1 MNGIANKIRMLLA
14 VCFLF
19 SGVVQADYLALEK
32 DNMRVFD
39 KVSPYVVNVHR
50 IKQRSTAVV
59 SRRPSLVG
67 AGSGFLWSRAG
78 YVVTNAHVVGKSRQ
92 VVVTLSNGKSVR
104 ARVLASDIR
113 KDIALLKLVSTRYMP
128 KAIAKGHIPLRNSD
142 QLRVGQIAIAIGNPF
157 GLSQTFTQGVVSAL
171 NRDVLSSGVMN
182 TSSMV
187 QTDASI
193 NPGNSGGPLLDSEG
207 RLIGMNTLIYSRS
220 GSFSGIGF
228 AVPSN
233 TVERT
238 VEHIMQHGKVVQPGL
253 GIATISDV
261 IARRIRSP
269 GVIISRVFPNTP
281 AARAGLRAIYQDQ
294 NGRIAIGDIIIG
306 INGKRVR
313 SVVDY
318 LRLLDKVGV
327 NKPMTLHILRNK
339 KQFRLK
345 IKAVD
350 LS

>member
-1 MNGIANKIRMLLA
+1 
-14 VCFLF
+14 
-19 SGVVQADYLALEK
+19 
-32 DNMRVFD
+32 
-39 KVSPYVVNVHR
+39 
-50 IKQRSTAVV
+50 
-59 SRRPSLVG
+59 
-67 AGSGFLWSRAG
+67 
-78 YVVTNAHVVGKSRQ
+78 
-92 VVVTLSNGKSVR
+92 
-104 ARVLASDIR
+104 
-113 KDIALLKLVSTRYMP
+113 
-128 KAIAKGHIPLRNSD
+128 
-142 QLRVGQIAIAIGNPF
+142 
-157 GLSQTFTQGVVSAL
+157 
-171 NRDVLSSGVMN
+171 
-182 TSSMV
+182 
-187 QTDASI
+187 
-193 NPGNSGGPLLDSEG
+193 
-207 RLIGMNTLIYSRS
+207 MNTLIYSRS

-233 TVERT
+233 TVMRT

-306 INGKRVR
+306 INGKRIR